1 MGNQPSMQA
10 IVQTITLPKQKNPVE
25 DGASGLHYSGK
36 MYMNSTNAMTTNICP
51 GGNVAYSSVYE
62 KIPNSVSTDKLPID
76 PSTKRISTSALQ
88 GYVNNL
94 ISTGAIPEQRGDI
107 TAQIAADK
115 TFYANIQAEYCFYE
129 ARYIAALTQF
139 ITEISD
145 KNGGTGERPLQQTVS
160 LNKRLNSLMEI
171 ISYIGNDRA
180 RKVNDRSSAINAAN
194 VAVDAKLAQ
203 LQAQQKYLEST
214 NVRLETQAEMM
225 RYSKEKNS
233 AMNIQVL
240 FFIALNVVAIGT
252 VFTVYTRLKPGV

>member
-1 MGNQPSMQA
+1 MGNQPSVQA
-10 IVQTITLPKQKNPVE
+10 IVQTITLPKQKNPVQ

-51 GGNVAYSSVYE
+51 GGAVPYSVVDEKFPNGVA
-62 KIPNSVSTDKLPID
+62 TDTLPVD
-76 PSTKRISTSALQ
+76 ASTKRISTNALQ

-94 ISTGAIPEQRGDI
+94 INTNVIPAQTGSI

-115 TFYANIQAEYCFYE
+115 VFYANIQAEYCFYE

-139 ITEISD
+139 ITEISA
-145 KNGGTGERPLQQTVS
+145 KNGGTGDRPLQKTVS
-160 LNKRLNSLMEI
+160 LNKKLNSIMEI
-171 ISYIGNDRA
+171 LSYIGNDRA
-180 RKVNDRSSAINAAN
+180 RKVNVRSEDINKAN
-194 VAVDAKLAQ
+194 VAVDTKLAQ

-214 NVRLETQAEMM
+214 NVRLETQTEMM

-233 AMNIQVL
+233 AMNIQVM